1 MWTLT
6 FVEKADKSS
15 KVVNASLL
23 NKTEHYLFK
32 TRTKYIVF
40 FIYIVTNIVMPCDSY
55 TAKVTFIFC
64 QSIIECLYFAGNL
77 KKLSILKMDSNRLIE
92 LTPQIGK

>member
-6 FVEKADKSS
+6 FVEKANKSS

-32 TRTKYIVF
+32 KRTKYIVF
-40 FIYIVTNIVMPCDSY
+40 FIYIVTNIVMPRDSY
-55 TAKVTFIFC
+55 TAKVWYIISSDHVRSKNRLEMEHNKFI
-64 QSIIECLYFAGNL
+64 
-77 KKLSILKMDSNRLIE
+77 LSINIKALK
-92 LTPQIGK
+92 